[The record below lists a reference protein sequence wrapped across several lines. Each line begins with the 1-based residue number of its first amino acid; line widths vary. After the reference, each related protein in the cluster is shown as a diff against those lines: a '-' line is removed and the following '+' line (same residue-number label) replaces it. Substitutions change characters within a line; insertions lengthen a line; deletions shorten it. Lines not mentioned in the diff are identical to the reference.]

1 MSNVYEDLTE
11 HYKAVARRI
20 AAVAPVIEVQ
30 PAKVAL
36 ARVQAVKTAPEEIG
50 LGVPPVSDAA
60 RKFISSVLVANGLVW
75 RDLTRPNRS
84 PDMVFI
90 RAGIYEFLS
99 NKGWSLSQIGN
110 LFKRDH
116 TTVLYSLR
124 KLPEWRA
131 K

>member
-1 MSNVYEDLTE
+1 MSNVYEDLTQ
-11 HYKAVARRI
+11 HYKDVSRRL
-20 AAVAPVIEVQ
+20 AAVASVEVK
-30 PAKVAL
+30 PAKVQL
-36 ARVQAVKTAPEEIG
+36 AKEPPPVIK
-50 LGVPPVSDAA
+50 LGVPPVSDDA
-60 RKFISSVLVANGLVW
+60 RQFISSVLVANSMVW
-75 RDLTRPNRS
+75 RDLIRPNRS
-84 PDMVFI
+84 PSVVVI

-99 NKGWSLSQIGN
+99 NRGWSLTQIGN

>member
-1 MSNVYEDLTE
+1 MSFHEDLAQ
-11 HYKAVARRI
+11 HYKAVSRRI
-20 AAVAPVIEVQ
+20 IGVAPVKVQ
-30 PAKVAL
+30 PAKQLPPVI
-36 ARVQAVKTAPEEIG
+36 K

-60 RKFISSVLVANGLVW
+60 RQFISSVLVANSMVW
-75 RDLTRPNRS
+75 RDLIRPNRS
-84 PDMVFI
+84 PSVVVI

-99 NKGWSLSQIGN
+99 NRGWSLTQIGN

>member
-1 MSNVYEDLTE
+1 MSNVHEDLTE
-11 HYKAVARRI
+11 HYKAVSRRL
-20 AAVAPVIEVQ
+20 AAVPPVKAP
-30 PAKVAL
+30 PAKVAP
-36 ARVQAVKTAPEEIG
+36 ARIKAVKAVPTEIR

-60 RKFISSVLVANGLVW
+60 RKFISSVLVANGMVW

-90 RAGIYEFLS
+90 RAGIYEFL
-99 NKGWSLSQIGN
+99 NKKGWSLTQIGN

>member
-11 HYKAVARRI
+11 HYKAVSRRL
-20 AAVAPVIEVQ
+20 AAVPPVKAP
-30 PAKVAL
+30 PAKVAPV
-36 ARVQAVKTAPEEIG
+36 RVKAMKAVPAEIR

-60 RKFISSVLVANGLVW
+60 RKFISSVLVANGMVW

-99 NKGWSLSQIGN
+99 NKGWSLTQIGN

-124 KLPEWRA
+124 KIRTWRA